1 MTIKINRTLT
11 KEEAFAL
18 TQQGLLEVDIEA
30 EVIDFLN
37 GLLRQKIKMAKH
49 SLVEGKTVESLL
61 S

>member
-1 MTIKINRTLT
+1 MAIEINRVLT
-11 KEEAFAL
+11 KEETFAIE
-18 TQQGLLEVDIEA
+18 QQGLLEVDITA
-30 EVIDFLN
+30 EVIDFMN